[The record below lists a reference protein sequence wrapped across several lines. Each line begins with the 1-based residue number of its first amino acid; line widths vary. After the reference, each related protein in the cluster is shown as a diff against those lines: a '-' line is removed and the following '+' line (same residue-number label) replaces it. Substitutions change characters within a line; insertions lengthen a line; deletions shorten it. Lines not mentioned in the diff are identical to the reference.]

1 MSNDDFLAGN
11 ATHPSAK
18 FTDIGDKVS
27 GVVTGIRK
35 LEDRD
40 PSGEVKTWQ
49 DGKPKFVWVFT
60 LDTPSGT
67 MSLWARGN
75 MVTAIREAARAV
87 GVTAMDG
94 ATLAV
99 QFIEYGEAR
108 KGMNAPKIYKAQ
120 MKPAQTAKIS
130 VDDLI

>member
-1 MSNDDFLAGN
+1 MNDDFLSGN
-11 ATHPSAK
+11 ASHPSVK
-18 FTDIGDKVS
+18 FADIGDKVL
-27 GVVTGIRK
+27 GTVTDIKK

-40 PSGEVKTWQ
+40 PTGEVKTWN
-49 DGKPKFVWVFT
+49 DGKPKHVWVFT
-60 LDTPSGT
+60 LDTPGGT

-75 MVTAIREAARAV
+75 MVTAIREAARTAN
-87 GVTAMDG
+87 VTQMVD

-99 QFIEYGEAR
+99 QFVEYGEAK

-120 MKPAQTAKIS
+120 MKPAPTSKIS